1 MATPLAITYSS
12 PCAFLSYCISRSAA
26 RQSVLSS
33 FPSSSYSSYSSSSSP
48 PAKDTIII
56 CSTRSTFIREILVDL
71 NIPLDDIPPL
81 NDTQEL
87 SSAQRLIL
95 QTPISALL
103 TTDTI
108 SLVYCPTIHHLR
120 AYLSS
125 LNSSSSSSSSGGN
138 TNTAINPSSPIL
150 SQSEKYLQRPYLA
163 IHSLLPLHH
172 LSTEWSSQ
180 GLSRTL
186 SSIVSTTI
194 STSRCLLLSISET
207 SVTFGIA
214 AELPLINSRMMR
226 NNNKKK
232 GFYGGEGF
240 EEEGG
245 GGETDLRFVG
255 RVRDVLKRWCRVVGV
270 REVMDGGGEGGEEE
284 DGEEMMV

>member
-1 MATPLAITYSS
+1 MTTPLAITYSS
-12 PCAFLSYCISRSAA
+12 PCSFLSYCISRSAA
-26 RQSVLSS
+26 RQSILSS
-33 FPSSSYSSYSSSSSP
+33 VATDPPSP
-48 PAKDTIII
+48 PPPKDTIIV
-56 CSTRSTFIREILVDL
+56 CSTRSTFIRELLVDL

-81 NDTQEL
+81 NDAQGL

-125 LNSSSSSSSSGGN
+125 LISS
-138 TNTAINPSSPIL
+138 TITTAINTSTPAL
-150 SQSEKYLQRPYLA
+150 SQSERSLQQPYLA

-186 SSIVSTTI
+186 SSIISTTI
-194 STSRCLLLSISET
+194 STSRSLVLSISE
-207 SVTFGIA
+207 SSMTFGIS
-214 AELPLINSRMMR
+214 AELPLINSRMMK

-240 EEEGG
+240 EDEEGG
-245 GGETDLRFVG
+245 GEKDLRFVG
-255 RVRDVLKRWCRVVGV
+255 RVRDVLMRWCRIVGV
-270 REVMDGGGEGGEEE
+270 REVMDDGGVEEEE
-284 DGEEMMV
+284 DDEEEMMV

>member
-12 PCAFLSYCISRSAA
+12 PCSFLSYCISRSAA
-26 RQSVLSS
+26 RQSILSS
-33 FPSSSYSSYSSSSSP
+33 FPPPSSSP

-56 CSTRSTFIREILVDL
+56 CSTRSTFIREILIDL

-95 QTPISALL
+95 QSPISALL

-125 LNSSSSSSSSGGN
+125 LSSSGGN
-138 TNTAINPSSPIL
+138 TNTAINTPTPVIL

-240 EEEGG
+240 EEEGE

-255 RVRDVLKRWCRVVGV
+255 RVGDVLKRWCRVIGV
-270 REVMDGGGEGGEEE
+270 QEVMGGEGEGEEGD
-284 DGEEMMV
+284 DGEEMMI

>member
-12 PCAFLSYCISRSAA
+12 PCSFLGYCISRSAS
-26 RQSVLSS
+26 RQSLLSTLS
-33 FPSSSYSSYSSSSSP
+33 PTSPSP

-56 CSTRSTFIREILVDL
+56 CSTRSNFMRELLVDL
-71 NIPLDDIPPL
+71 NIPLDEIPPL
-81 NDTQEL
+81 NDSQDL

-103 TTDTI
+103 TTDNI

-125 LNSSSSSSSSGGN
+125 LSSSSGSGGGDA
-138 TNTAINPSSPIL
+138 TDTSTLS
-150 SQSEKYLQRPYLA
+150 SQSTASLRPYLA
-163 IHSLLPLHH
+163 IHSFVPLHH

-186 SSIVSTTI
+186 SSIISTTI
-194 STSRCLLLSISET
+194 ATSRDLLLSISET
-207 SVTFGIA
+207 SVAFGIS
-214 AELPLINSRMMR
+214 AELPLINSRMMK
-226 NNNKKK
+226 NNTKKK

-240 EEEGG
+240 EEEES
-245 GGETDLRFVG
+245 GERDLRFVG
-255 RVRDVLKRWCRVVGV
+255 RVGDVLQRWCRVVRV
-270 REVMDGGGEGGEEE
+270 EEVMDGGHPEETE